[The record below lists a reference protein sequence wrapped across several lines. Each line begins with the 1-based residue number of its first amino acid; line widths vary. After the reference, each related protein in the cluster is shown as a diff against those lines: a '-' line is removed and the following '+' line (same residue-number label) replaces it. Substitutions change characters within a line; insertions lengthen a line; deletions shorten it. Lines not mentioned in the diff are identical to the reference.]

1 MRKFVSITGGFMKRY
16 IVFTG
21 IAIGA
26 TIMAVG
32 AMIVVG
38 VSEIS
43 DKLIWRK

>member
-1 MRKFVSITGGFMKRY
+1 MKRY
-16 IVFTG
+16 IIFTG

-32 AMIVVG
+32 AAIVG
-38 VSEIS
+38 TVSYIG